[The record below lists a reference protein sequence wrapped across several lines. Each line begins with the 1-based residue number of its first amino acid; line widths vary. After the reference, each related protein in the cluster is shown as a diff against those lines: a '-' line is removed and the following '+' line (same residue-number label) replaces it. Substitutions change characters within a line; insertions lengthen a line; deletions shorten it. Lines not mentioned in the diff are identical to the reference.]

1 MYKIPLGEVGFIAAQ
16 GLENYILHFCV
27 MGLSCST
34 SYNSKSIKDR
44 NVMLAVLKRLIKI
57 I

>member
-1 MYKIPLGEVGFIAAQ
+1 MYKIPLGEVGFMAAQ